1 MENDV
6 KHRINYRNL
15 PQLFLKARESLMS
28 HFRPILNHFGVT
40 EQQWR
45 ILRVLDEY
53 GQLEPRELC
62 EMCQFLSSSMAGVLA
77 RMEETGLIQR
87 NRVAEDQRRVLVR
100 LAPEGDALMSQ
111 MAPMIDL
118 QYQHIEQAFGKRAI
132 DELFKALEGFIA
144 AEGESVEHVSLPAA
158 SVTPHSGSRFPAS
171 EKAGGISVAAM
182 RRKAEQ

>member
-1 MENDV
+1 MGNDI

-15 PQLFLKARESLMS
+15 PQLFLKARDSLMS

-45 ILRVLDEY
+45 ILRVLDEH

-62 EMCQFLSSSMAGVLA
+62 EMCQIMSSSMAGVLA

-87 NRVAEDQRRVLVR
+87 NRIAEDQRRVLVR
-100 LAPEGDALMSQ
+100 LAPLGDELMSK

-118 QYQHIEQAFGKRAI
+118 QYQYIEQAFGKQAI
-132 DELFKALEGFIA
+132 DALFKALEGFIA
-144 AEGESVEHVSLPAA
+144 AQGDAVEHVELQEGEHDSEDRRALAKTGTGSA
-158 SVTPHSGSRFPAS
+158 SAS
-171 EKAGGISVAAM
+171 Q
-182 RRKAEQ
+182 RKITKK